1 MISEIEIDE
10 KLYDELKLRSA
21 KTGEGM
27 LELVNRYIH
36 SGLMADEFKKPKSQR
51 PKVMSFKERVALSK
65 KKKSSEGDDIS

>member
-51 PKVMSFKERVALSK
+51 PKTMSFKEIIALSK
-65 KKKSSEGDDIS
+65 KNSSEGDDIP